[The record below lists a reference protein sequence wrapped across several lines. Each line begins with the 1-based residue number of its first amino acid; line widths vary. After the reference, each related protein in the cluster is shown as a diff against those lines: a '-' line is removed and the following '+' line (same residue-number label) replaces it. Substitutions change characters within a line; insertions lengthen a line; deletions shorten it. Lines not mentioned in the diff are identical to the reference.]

1 MALSVADVYDLAA
14 DIGKEF
20 EVLID
25 SHGPEHVTQLMQKV
39 ISSLEH
45 LEKLATLGDAERET
59 IENLKTTISH
69 LELEDTKKIEERQRN
84 SKELEQIE
92 EHYKQETRDLL
103 STVKRLQD
111 ENRKLASSLA
121 AATERDSAFS
131 EDESYFEVEIVEKL
145 QSVVEKQRSEIKK
158 LEQSNIEFK
167 SDNEELRRK
176 NEKLISCTKDIRRK
190 LRTTQSQLHL
200 LVDERAE
207 LTAKV
212 HDQQRDLHQ
221 LQRQLGKAAMECEEL
236 SQTPS
241 LKGKV
246 IYDENDPQRPR
257 FSLPELR
264 DILQERNALKA
275 RVSDLED
282 ELIVFRPRP
291 PGTQFTAPNATAS
304 PSRLRLAAAVSAS
317 DCDCSYHSRKGVE
330 HDDSIECEEA
340 QEDQEEDEDPNDL
353 PVQGPLPQEPE
364 DAPWKRN
371 DSGVRRFFSFI
382 TDRVSSVSQ
391 NLVASAEQELQSP
404 FRMRPS
410 NALS

>member
-39 ISSLEH
+39 ISSLEQ

-59 IENLKTTISH
+59 IENLNTTISH

-145 QSVVEKQRSEIKK
+145 QSVVEKQRGQIKK

-291 PGTQFTAPNATAS
+291 PGSQLTAPNATAS

-317 DCDCSYHSRKGVE
+317 DCDCSYHSRKGVD

-340 QEDQEEDEDPNDL
+340 QEDKEEDEDPNDL